1 MYYSTIRGLRP
12 TAKVVRSR
20 RDRNQV
26 PMRKIIAAEFMTIDG
41 VIQNEENDGDGFKY
55 GGWFFPYADEVTGAV
70 VQERLAKPMDLLL
83 GRKTFDGWESYW
95 PTHSNF
101 WPNVMTATK
110 YVASNTRD
118 SSDWQPNVFLS
129 GDIAEKV
136 RQLKQQDGPDIYV
149 IGSSNLLQTLFKH
162 DLVDEMELM
171 TIPISLGSGK
181 RLFQDGTIPAAVKV
195 TNSQISPNGNV
206 IVTYKRDG
214 DVKTGA
220 PQIDDDK

>member
-1 MYYSTIRGLRP
+1 
-12 TAKVVRSR
+12 
-20 RDRNQV
+20 
-26 PMRKIIAAEFMTIDG
+26 MTLDG
-41 VIQNEENDGDGFKY
+41 VIQNEENDSDGFKY

-83 GRKTFDGWESYW
+83 GRKTFDGWETYW

-129 GDIAEKV
+129 GDIAERV
-136 RQLKQQDGPDIYV
+136 RELKRSDGPDLHV
-149 IGSSNLLQTLFKH
+149 FGSANMLQTLFKA
-162 DLVDEMELM
+162 DLVDALELM
-171 TIPISLGSGK
+171 IIPVTLGTGK
-181 RLFQDGTIPAAVKV
+181 RLFQDGTIPASFKV
-195 TNSQISPNGNV
+195 TSSQIAPKG
-206 IVTYKRDG
+206 IICVTYERDG

-220 PQIDDDK
+220 PQIKEDGE

>member
-1 MYYSTIRGLRP
+1 MAGKGVKI
-12 TAKVVRSR
+12 
-20 RDRNQV
+20 
-26 PMRKIIAAEFMTIDG
+26 MRKIIACEFMTLDG
-41 VIQNEENDGDGFKY
+41 VIQNEENDSDGFKY

-83 GRKTFDGWESYW
+83 GRKTFDGWETYW

-129 GDIAEKV
+129 GAIAERV
-136 RQLKQQDGPDIYV
+136 LELKRSDGPDLHV
-149 IGSSNLLQTLFKH
+149 FGSANMLQTLFKA
-162 DLVDEMELM
+162 DLVDALELM
-171 TIPISLGSGK
+171 IIPVTLGAGK
-181 RLFQDGTIPAAVKV
+181 RLFQDGTIPAAFKV
-195 TNSQISPNGNV
+195 TSSQIAPKG
-206 IVTYKRDG
+206 IICVTYERDG

-220 PQIDDDK
+220 PQIKEDGQ

>member
-1 MYYSTIRGLRP
+1 
-12 TAKVVRSR
+12 
-20 RDRNQV
+20 
-26 PMRKIIAAEFMTIDG
+26 MTIDG

-83 GRKTFDGWESYW
+83 GRKTFDGWETYW

-129 GDIAEKV
+129 GAIAERV
-136 RQLKQQDGPDIYV
+136 LELKRSDGPDLHV
-149 IGSSNLLQTLFKH
+149 FGSANMLQTLFKA
-162 DLVDEMELM
+162 DLVDALELM
-171 TIPISLGSGK
+171 IIPVTLGAGK
-181 RLFQDGTIPAAVKV
+181 RLFQDGTIPAAFKV
-195 TNSQISPNGNV
+195 TSSQIAPKG
-206 IVTYKRDG
+206 IICVTYERDG

-220 PQIDDDK
+220 PQIKEDGQ

>member
-1 MYYSTIRGLRP
+1 
-12 TAKVVRSR
+12 
-20 RDRNQV
+20 
-26 PMRKIIAAEFMTIDG
+26 MRKIIAAEFMTIDG

-70 VQERLAKPMDLLL
+70 VQKRLAKPMDLLL
-83 GRKTFDGWESYW
+83 GRKTFDGWETYW

-136 RQLKQQDGPDIYV
+136 RELKQQDRPDIYV
-149 IGSSNLLQTLFKH
+149 MGSADLLQTLFKN
-162 DLVDEMELM
+162 DLVDELELM
-171 TIPISLGSGK
+171 IMPITLGEGK
-181 RLFQDGTIPAAVKV
+181 RLFQDGTIPVSFKV
-195 TNSQISPNGNV
+195 TESLISPNGNIV
-206 IVTYKRDG
+206 ITYTRDG

-220 PQIDDDK
+220 PQIEEDEE